1 MQIVHCL
8 NACPSSLRWKLLT
21 LLGRY
26 VTLIGYHSIGRKVPP
41 ASSPH
46 RQFLQR
52 SYRIAPAKSRHAV
65 LLEYSKMEYCGH
77 SLEASLGLL
86 NYGIFC
92 FPAEWK
98 LLLER
103 VQQLTLQEQYS
114 RALELN
120 VSALRSHIGAGRLWS
135 SYIHL
140 IHQSASPR
148 PLTRRMFGP
157 EEAYRVFHTSLKHV
171 AKSGEVWCEGARIYL
186 DPTSRHFNPLNACK
200 CLNFAVFFTPQ
211 YGDSFIEAIRLAV
224 ITSDV
229 FLAFHHVSSSVHLMN
244 LLRSLTDMVYFIKR
258 SSYFQPNYGPLWFR
272 CQEYFSSSPKE
283 VGTEERCHVGALS
296 RVPHHRL
303 RDREERQSLLR
314 GPASSGHSASGAAE
328 EAWTSRLRPLSRR
341 RRPCH
346 RRVPQAVLL
355 RIQARLHVPSP
366 QPAQTNDPQN
376 EGSLRCYSIG

>member
-1 MQIVHCL
+1 M
-8 NACPSSLRWKLLT
+8 

-26 VTLIGYHSIGRKVPP
+26 VTLIGYHSIGRKVSFLSP
-41 ASSPH
+41 PH

-52 SYRIAPAKSRHAV
+52 SYRIAPAKSRHTV

-92 FPAEWK
+92 FPSEWK

-103 VQQLTLQEQYS
+103 VQQLTLKEQYS

-140 IHQSASPR
+140 IHQSHLR
-148 PLTRRMFGP
+148 LLLTRRMFGP
-157 EEAYRVFHTSLKHV
+157 EEAYRVFHASLKHV

-186 DPTSRHFNPLNACK
+186 DPTSRHFNPLNASK
-200 CLNFAVFFTPQ
+200 CLNYAVFFTPQ

-229 FLAFHHVSSSVHLMN
+229 FLTFHHVSSSIHLMH

-283 VGTEERCHVGALS
+283 VGVRRLSHVGAVS
-296 RVPHHRL
+296 GVSPHRL
-303 RDREERQSLLR
+303 RDHEECQSLLR
-314 GPASSGHSASGAAE
+314 GAAPSRHSESGATE
-328 EAWTSRLRPLSRR
+328 EAGTPGLCPVSRR

-346 RRVPQAVLL
+346 R
-355 RIQARLHVPSP
+355 
-366 QPAQTNDPQN
+366 
-376 EGSLRCYSIG
+376 